1 MFLKFIK
8 RRNFLQKT
16 KNLFKFV
23 IINTLNSEA
32 NAVWVDFNQDE
43 DFTDEDE
50 EVFTQERISNGW

>member
-43 DFTDEDE
+43 DE